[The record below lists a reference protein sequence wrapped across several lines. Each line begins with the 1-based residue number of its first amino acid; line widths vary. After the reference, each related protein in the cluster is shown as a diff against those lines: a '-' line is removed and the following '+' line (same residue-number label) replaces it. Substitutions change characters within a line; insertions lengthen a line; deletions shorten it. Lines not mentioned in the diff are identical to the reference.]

1 MKLVAVG
8 IGVVGCKLASHIGAE
23 VLRMLAG
30 FIRAREL
37 RILVDRK
44 LNLDR
49 LANRRYPE
57 LAAVVAGLIVFGCL
71 DRRNYSCSSFYFK
84 IIINFYRL

>member
-8 IGVVGCKLASHIGAE
+8 IRLVGCKLASRIGAM

-30 FIRAREL
+30 FIRASEL

-57 LAAVVAGLIVFGCL
+57 LAASVAGLIVFGCL
-71 DRRNYSCSSFYFK
+71 DRRNYSCSSFY
-84 IIINFYRL
+84 L

>member
-8 IGVVGCKLASHIGAE
+8 IGVVGCKLASRIGAE

-44 LNLDR
+44 LN
-49 LANRRYPE
+49 
-57 LAAVVAGLIVFGCL
+57 
-71 DRRNYSCSSFYFK
+71 
-84 IIINFYRL
+84 